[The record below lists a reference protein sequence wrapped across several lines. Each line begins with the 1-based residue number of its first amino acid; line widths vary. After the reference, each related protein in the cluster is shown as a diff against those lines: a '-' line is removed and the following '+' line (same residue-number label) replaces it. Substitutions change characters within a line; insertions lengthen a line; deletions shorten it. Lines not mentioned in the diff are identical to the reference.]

1 MIAGRKLTRTDVLFV
16 AGCAIVYAAATF
28 LIPPYIP
35 LIEPDSESYL
45 NFAPN
50 RSALYPAFLYVC
62 KMLRLNLIEI
72 TWLQTTIFSL
82 ALAYLL
88 SVLLRAKIH
97 RVLLGLLVVVL
108 AANVLFTSFH
118 RSILT
123 ESIYFSISI
132 VAVGLW
138 IDYFRTGRMLF
149 LALAGIALGLMI
161 GFRPAGIGLIPMQVF
176 AAWLRRPEN
185 LSKWILVVLAIVPV
199 GIGAGSERLL
209 YRVVHSGPAQS
220 TAPLLLMGKAAMLIK
235 PNMTFTGPHAR
246 ALNSLGAHLFAL
258 FGPVQKNLVHAP
270 SIAVRVQLSA
280 AYEGLA
286 QDKGFLLNEIS
297 EAADQEHVSI
307 DDLRSDLG
315 EQVILQNI
323 SGYIIHTLLNEIGQ
337 WSVDAQHFPPT
348 ARLIAE
354 YADTNPAVSFG
365 GRIPHELLHPQ
376 PLPSAMIIYPAF
388 LLAGAVTFVLAI
400 GFFVFVV
407 RPGLM
412 VSPAGFYLGI
422 ATFLSAMCHAYTL
435 FISLANEWTP
445 RFLMAVFPH
454 LEIIALCVLMFVAH
468 RWKKATSKSTN
479 LSDSYPCHVAAA
491 SRHFC

>member
-1 MIAGRKLTRTDVLFV
+1 MIAGIKLTRSDVLFV
-16 AGCAIVYAAATF
+16 TGCAIAYAVATL

-45 NFAPN
+45 SFAPN

-62 KMLRLNLIEI
+62 KILGLNLVEI
-72 TWLQTTIFSL
+72 TWLQTTIFSV

-88 SVLLRAKIH
+88 SVLLRAKIP
-97 RVLLGLLVVVL
+97 RVMLALLVAIL

-138 IDYFRTGRMLF
+138 IDYFGTGRVLF
-149 LALAGIALGLMI
+149 LALAGLALGLMI

-176 AAWLRRPEN
+176 AAWMRRPEK
-185 LSKWILVVLAIVPV
+185 LSKWILVVLAILPV
-199 GIGAGSERLL
+199 GIGAGSERFL
-209 YRVVHSGPAQS
+209 YHLVHSGPAQS

-235 PNMTFTGPHAR
+235 PNMTFTGPQAR
-246 ALNSLGAHLFAL
+246 ALNSLRAHLFTL
-258 FGPVQKNLVHAP
+258 FSPVQNELVRAP

-280 AYEGLA
+280 AYEAVA

-297 EAADQEHVSI
+297 EAAGQEHVSV

-315 EQVILQNI
+315 EQVILQSI
-323 SGYIIHTLLNEIGQ
+323 SDYIIHTLLNEIGQ
-337 WSVDAQHFPPT
+337 WSIDAQHFPPT

-365 GRIPHELLHPQ
+365 GRLPYELLHPQ
-376 PLPSAMIIYPAF
+376 PFPSAMIIYPAF
-388 LLAGAVTFVLAI
+388 LLAGAATFVLAI

-407 RPGLM
+407 WPEFM
-412 VSPAGFYLGI
+412 ASPEGFYLGI

-454 LEIIALCVLMFVAH
+454 LEIIALCLLMTVIH
-468 RWKKATSKSTN
+468 RLKRRFQN
-479 LSDSYPCHVAAA
+479 RPI
-491 SRHFC
+491 